1 MKELLLSDSFIE
13 LIGQL
18 TVGGLA
24 LFGAIYTLRRNVRAQ
39 IVSNSRNEWNIL
51 MRNSIAEMLAE
62 AEVIVKCSNRS
73 NILEH
78 CTKFCDARNRVLVR
92 INDHEMNHK
101 ELEGVILELEPY
113 KEPDFKSFVG
123 KRDEILK
130 LTRHIMKAEWERVKE
145 EANGR

>member
-24 LFGAIYTLRRNVRAQ
+24 LFGVIYTLRRNVRAQ

-62 AEVIVKCSNRS
+62 AEVIVKCTERS
-73 NILEH
+73 NDH

-101 ELEGVILELEPY
+101 ELEKLILELEPY
-113 KEPDFKSFVG
+113 KELDFKSFTE
-123 KRDEILK
+123 KRDKILK